1 MHLAPRTSRLR
12 RLGSLTILAG
22 LCLVA
27 MFTITR
33 CKYGPDK
40 VSGVDLQSSRSST
53 SRCMHDCEEQFED
66 SLKAENKL
74 HKKNLRK
81 CKGGHGDGDGDDDDD
96 DLKAGGGPGL
106 SGVTDGDRNRR
117 KDSACIAE
125 ELARHKAAV
134 ARIEEGERQCIAS
147 CHHQGGGSGR

>member
-12 RLGSLTILAG
+12 RLGSLTILAA
-22 LCLVA
+22 LCLIA

-40 VSGVDLQSSRSST
+40 VSGVDLQSNRSAT
-53 SRCMHDCEEQFED
+53 SSCMHDCEEQFED

-81 CKGGHGDGDGDDDDD
+81 CKGGHGDGDGDDDD
-96 DLKAGGGPGL
+96 LKTGGGPGL
-106 SGVTDGDRNRR
+106 SGVTGGDRDRR
-117 KDSACIAE
+117 RADSACIAE

-134 ARIEEGERQCIAS
+134 ARIKEGERQCIAS